1 MITPDGCWAEFRAAR
16 SATQGRP
23 CLFLDRDGVLIEDTG
38 YPHRPDDIVMVP
50 EAVALV
56 RAARTAG
63 YVAGVV
69 TNQSGL
75 ARGLFAWP
83 AFSAV
88 QGIIDAA
95 LQAAGTGLDFVL
107 ACPYHADAAVPL
119 YRRADHPWRKP
130 APGMLREAA
139 DRLGLDLSRSIMVGD
154 RMSDMEA
161 GAACGVGSCWLLAEP
176 DARIA
181 PPGVSVV
188 PRSGLV
194 TTLRHLSAQGGPAG
208 G

>member
-16 SATQGRP
+16 SAAQGRP

-38 YPHRPDDIVMVP
+38 YPHRQDD
-50 EAVALV
+50 
-56 RAARTAG
+56 
-63 YVAGVV
+63 
-69 TNQSGL
+69 
-75 ARGLFAWP
+75 
-83 AFSAV
+83 
-88 QGIIDAA
+88 
-95 LQAAGTGLDFVL
+95 
-107 ACPYHADAAVPL
+107 
-119 YRRADHPWRKP
+119 
-130 APGMLREAA
+130 
-139 DRLGLDLSRSIMVGD
+139 IMVGD